1 MQQKKIIAITMTA
14 VGIRIGNKGFNNCS
28 IPLPVMFA
36 ISSTPVFI
44 NPPTVRGI
52 TPRPFNRLSANC
64 LGVMSVWVKFI
75 EILGGSP
82 VALQLRAPPKV
93 SARAPAHRSYH
104 FRGVK
109 LKSCIKK
116 IHHNLYI
123 SKQANVRIKH
133 ADTESA
139 SHKKFGTDARV

>member
-1 MQQKKIIAITMTA
+1 MVIIANQQFHPCI
-14 VGIRIGNKGFNNCS
+14 N
-28 IPLPVMFA
+28 
-36 ISSTPVFI
+36 ISNEKVTHTKLCLVVWA
-44 NPPTVRGI
+44 PPI
-52 TPRPFNRLSANC
+52 SA
-64 LGVMSVWVKFI
+64 
-75 EILGGSP
+75 
-82 VALQLRAPPKV
+82 VALQLRPPPKV

-133 ADTESA
+133 ADTEGL
-139 SHKKFGTDARV
+139 SHEKFGTDARVQ

>member
-1 MQQKKIIAITMTA
+1 MLLCSSFERHYWKTLIYQGGFQKITTA
-14 VGIRIGNKGFNNCS
+14 YKCINQSR
-28 IPLPVMFA
+28 
-36 ISSTPVFI
+36 STP
-44 NPPTVRGI
+44 T
-52 TPRPFNRLSANC
+52 S
-64 LGVMSVWVKFI
+64 
-75 EILGGSP
+75 
-82 VALQLRAPPKV
+82 APPKV

-133 ADTESA
+133 ADTEGA
-139 SHKKFGTDARV
+139 SHKKFGTDARVQ

>member
-1 MQQKKIIAITMTA
+1 MQQWCEALVSFDNKEDKRD
-14 VGIRIGNKGFNNCS
+14 VSIRETE
-28 IPLPVMFA
+28 
-36 ISSTPVFI
+36 STP
-44 NPPTVRGI
+44 
-52 TPRPFNRLSANC
+52 L
-64 LGVMSVWVKFI
+64 L
-75 EILGGSP
+75 SP
-82 VALQLRAPPKV
+82 VALQLRAPPPKV

-133 ADTESA
+133 ADTEGA
-139 SHKKFGTDARV
+139 SHKKFDTDARVQ

>member
-1 MQQKKIIAITMTA
+1 MLTLEQRKLPSASWRLKATSDTKP
-14 VGIRIGNKGFNNCS
+14 VNKNKRSGLEAACS
-28 IPLPVMFA
+28 LSRRDEGQSKLMHLP
-36 ISSTPVFI
+36 
-44 NPPTVRGI
+44 
-52 TPRPFNRLSANC
+52 
-64 LGVMSVWVKFI
+64 
-75 EILGGSP
+75 SP

-133 ADTESA
+133 ADTEGA
-139 SHKKFGTDARV
+139 SHKKFGTDARVQ

>member
-1 MQQKKIIAITMTA
+1 MNKKLIDIHSCEWSLNTLAPAMQ
-14 VGIRIGNKGFNNCS
+14 
-28 IPLPVMFA
+28 
-36 ISSTPVFI
+36 SSMH
-44 NPPTVRGI
+44 
-52 TPRPFNRLSANC
+52 SA
-64 LGVMSVWVKFI
+64 
-75 EILGGSP
+75 

-133 ADTESA
+133 ADTEGS
-139 SHKKFGTDARV
+139 SHKKFGTDARVQ

>member
-1 MQQKKIIAITMTA
+1 MNRNPTKKNIAI
-14 VGIRIGNKGFNNCS
+14 IRFVKPDILQKIN
-28 IPLPVMFA
+28 LPQIFIKLQTILSCFA
-36 ISSTPVFI
+36 SNVYQCRSTR
-44 NPPTVRGI
+44 TSG
-52 TPRPFNRLSANC
+52 
-64 LGVMSVWVKFI
+64 
-75 EILGGSP
+75 
-82 VALQLRAPPKV
+82 PPKV

-133 ADTESA
+133 ADTERS
-139 SHKKFGTDARV
+139 SHKKFGTDARVQ

>member
-1 MQQKKIIAITMTA
+1 MKLVTQKVIRHRNVLMITLNVA
-14 VGIRIGNKGFNNCS
+14 FKD
-28 IPLPVMFA
+28 
-36 ISSTPVFI
+36 
-44 NPPTVRGI
+44 VRDYMI
-52 TPRPFNRLSANC
+52 VS
-64 LGVMSVWVKFI
+64 LGMCGTI
-75 EILGGSP
+75 SP
-82 VALQLRAPPKV
+82 VALQLRPPPKV

-133 ADTESA
+133 ADTEDA
-139 SHKKFGTDARV
+139 SHKKFGTDARVQ